1 MSIKAVTLEN
11 FKGIGQVV
19 RIELKPITLLF
30 GANSA
35 GKSTILQAMLYA
47 QEILERTNTDPDKTL
62 QGGDAVDLGGF
73 RNLVHNHDANLK
85 ISLRFDLDLTD
96 IDLVDYGDF
105 PDLPE
110 LDELSGEAMNAW
122 VKLDVSLGSFKDSPV
137 QVGYEVGINDFVA
150 VSVTASDHGGSHH
163 QVKFN
168 SLHPWFALRDDV
180 NDVFVQD
187 GDTDWI
193 TIPTANLESQRRGT
207 SSSRGESLL
216 DRIRNVLDAHDVD
229 EFQELINFCLIS
241 PGEYLRSNLK
251 RFKYLGPIRVV
262 PDRSYQ
268 SSKSPDESR
277 WSTGLAAWDWINN
290 STLSQIEELN
300 KWLTLETRL
309 NTGYRVDVKR
319 YKELDIDSMAMSA
332 LSHGTD
338 FIDNYEMIRQ
348 EIEMLPIKTRVLLR
362 QEKDFLDVAPQDVG
376 IGISQ
381 VIPVVVAALAQ
392 KDGVVAIEQPELHI
406 HPAIQVAL
414 GDLFIQQTNEVD
426 VFKRQFLIET
436 HSEHLL
442 LRILRRIRQTNERDV
457 PEELQISPDRVAV
470 YYVES
475 STQGTQLKHLRI
487 NEEGRFN
494 DRWPRGFFEERENEY
509 FGDIGDM
516 SEEIGRLFGQ

>member
-1 MSIKAVTLEN
+1 MSIKAITLEN
-11 FKGIGQVV
+11 FKGIGEAVC
-19 RIELKPITLLF
+19 IELKPITLLF

-35 GKSTILQAMLYA
+35 GKSTILQALLYA
-47 QEILERTNTDPDKTL
+47 QEILERTNTDPDKTI

-73 RNLVHNHDANLK
+73 RNLVNNHDTNLQ

-96 IDLVDYGDF
+96 TDLVDYGDF
-105 PDLPE
+105 PDLPL
-110 LDELSGEAMNAW
+110 LDELSGGAMSAW
-122 VKLDVSLGSFKDSPV
+122 VKLDVSLGRFKDSPIKL
-137 QVGYEVGINDFVA
+137 GYEVGINDIVA
-150 VSVTASDHGGSHH
+150 VSVSTNDHSGLQH
-163 QVKFN
+163 QVRFN
-168 SLHPWFALRDDV
+168 SLHPWFALRDEV
-180 NDVFVQD
+180 NDGLIQS
-187 GDTDWI
+187 GDTDWV
-193 TIPTANLESQRRGT
+193 TIPNVDLESQRRGA
-207 SSSRGESLL
+207 SSRGESLL
-216 DRIRNVLDAHDVD
+216 DRIRNVLDAHDLD
-229 EFQELINFCLIS
+229 EFKELINFCLIS

-262 PDRSYQ
+262 PDRSHQ

-290 STLSQIEELN
+290 STLSQVEELN
-300 KWLTLETRL
+300 KWLTLEARL

-319 YKELDIDSMAMSA
+319 YKELDIESMAMSA
-332 LSHGTD
+332 LSQGND
-338 FIDNYEMIRQ
+338 FIDNYDMIRQ
-348 EIEMLPIKTRVLLR
+348 EIEILPIKTRVLLR

-392 KDGVVAIEQPELHI
+392 KDGIVAIEQPELHI

-414 GDLFIQQTNEVD
+414 GDLFIQQTNED
-426 VFKRQFLIET
+426 DFFKRQFLIET

-442 LRILRRIRQTNERDV
+442 LRILRRIRQTGEGDV

-475 STQGTQLKHLRI
+475 STQGTQLKHLSI